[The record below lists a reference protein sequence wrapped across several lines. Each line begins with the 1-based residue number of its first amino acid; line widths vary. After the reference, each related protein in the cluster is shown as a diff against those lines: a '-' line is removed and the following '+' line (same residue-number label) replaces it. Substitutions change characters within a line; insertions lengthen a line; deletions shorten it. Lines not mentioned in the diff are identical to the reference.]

1 MVAKFR
7 PSFQVFVCFLSFF
20 VSWLERDLHAQTE
33 MFTVLVFCPF
43 SFPLVAQVAC
53 TNWKRVMVVLSQ
65 SLISPSS
72 GKPYSDPEAVPPE
85 LVHNSSL
92 HLTFAKYCHSANT
105 VSVPHKDK
113 FIFFLTI
120 GIYVIELEG
129 VRPRVQEKRS
139 CKNR

>member
-1 MVAKFR
+1 
-7 PSFQVFVCFLSFF
+7 
-20 VSWLERDLHAQTE
+20 
-33 MFTVLVFCPF
+33 
-43 SFPLVAQVAC
+43 
-53 TNWKRVMVVLSQ
+53 MVVLSQ

-113 FIFFLTI
+113 FISFFEYWYLWNRAGRCATPNARETLKKRAKIDEMTI
-120 GIYVIELEG
+120 FYVILSG
-129 VRPRVQEKRS
+129 VI
-139 CKNR
+139 